1 MFEIAEQFLSQLISL
16 LPEMIIIYIVFDF
29 LGSFFFGKKW
39 GDKLWKYMFLIVHL
53 HVMKL

>member
-39 GDKLWKYMFLIVHL
+39 GGKLWKYMFQI
-53 HVMKL
+53 